1 MAQNI
6 NPKDTLGTQS
16 LLPIS
21 EIRNNVV
28 ILKNSSLRSIIEV
41 KGINLLLMSSEDQEA
56 IIYSWQSFLNNLE
69 FSLQVVALSRKE
81 NIDGYIRTIN
91 ESAKQE
97 TNELLK
103 LQINDYLTFIENF
116 VKNYAILQKRFLVV
130 VPYDPIV
137 LKPTTFFS
145 KLKDSIFNT
154 LNFKRESFSMETV
167 LPETEFQRNYQQ
179 LLIRQDTVL
188 THLKRI
194 GMTASVLNTNDLIQL
209 FYSLYNP
216 GDVSTIIN
224 I

>member
-81 NIDGYIRTIN
+81 NIDEYIRTIN

-130 VPYDPIV
+130 VP
-137 LKPTTFFS
+137 
-145 KLKDSIFNT
+145 
-154 LNFKRESFSMETV
+154 M
-167 LPETEFQRNYQQ
+167 
-179 LLIRQDTVL
+179 
-188 THLKRI
+188 
-194 GMTASVLNTNDLIQL
+194 IQL
-209 FYSLYNP
+209 Y
-216 GDVSTIIN
+216 
-224 I
+224 